1 MKHMICL
8 AGFPRLVVEEISRAS
23 AQKFTGD
30 RANAPIMKG
39 LPEPLFY
46 RPGMP
51 DYYLQQLARRIG
63 EEKPTQDI
71 GVGIICADYGESTSA
86 FLDAFFPFAIVA
98 TVDPIYLNVVA
109 KHERRKA
116 LTTYVSSLAAAAEE
130 IRSRIA
136 VVRDVLSGNN
146 FSPLL
151 LPLRNFRSAQLS
163 EGIRHLFD
171 ALGTTDNVRAALEG
185 LENTLSRRHPRR
197 NMQDANRTA
206 YFEDDRSLR
215 FKSPGKDKHAMA
227 RRQGEQHS
235 SSCFIGARTRLG
247 GPIGHA
253 FHYDCDYER
262 GGLDRIYTNCHGADV
277 ALPRVTHANIA
288 PNDYV
293 R

>member
-1 MKHMICL
+1 M
-8 AGFPRLVVEEISRAS
+8 
-23 AQKFTGD
+23 
-30 RANAPIMKG
+30 
-39 LPEPLFY
+39 
-46 RPGMP
+46 
-51 DYYLQQLARRIG
+51 
-63 EEKPTQDI
+63 
-71 GVGIICADYGESTSA
+71 
-86 FLDAFFPFAIVA
+86 DAFFPFALVA
-98 TVDPIYLNVVA
+98 TVDPFYLNVVA
-109 KHERRKA
+109 KHKRRQA
-116 LTTYVSSLAAAAEE
+116 LITYVHSLAVAAED

-151 LPLRNFRSAQLS
+151 LPLRNFRSVQLS
-163 EGIRHLFD
+163 DGIRHLFD
-171 ALGTTDNVRAALEG
+171 ALGSTDNVRAELDG

-227 RRQGEQHS
+227 RRQAEQHS
-235 SSCFIGARTRLG
+235 SSCFIGARARLG
-247 GPIGHA
+247 GPISHA

-262 GGLDRIYTNCHGADV
+262 GGLDRIYPNCHGVDV
-277 ALPRVTHANIA
+277 ELPRATHANIA